1 VLHVASGRL
10 YGGIERMLTALAESK
25 KLPGGLDFDFAVAS
39 EGRLSSELRERGVQ
53 VHALGEVRLSHPS
66 SILRARRHVRAILG
80 GQQHAAVICH
90 APWSHAIF
98 GGVVRSAGL
107 PSVLWQHDRATGAP
121 LVERACRAAGADL
134 VICNSNWTAASA
146 ASWQPDV
153 PRCVIYCPVASKAAT
168 EGDREEI
175 RGILGATSSDVVIL
189 SASRLEPWKGH
200 LDLIRALARL
210 GTRSWTLWIAGGAQ
224 RTHERD
230 HAVAIEA
237 EVRRLGL
244 GARVKHLGE
253 RRDVRRLLAGADLV
267 AQANVEPE
275 PFGIVFAEALLAGVP
290 VVTTNMG
297 GAPEIVDNSCGR
309 LVVPGDLEALAAALD
324 ALISNASLRATLGA
338 AGPAH
343 AGARCDPSV
352 VLPQLEAALLS
363 IRVPT
368 AA

>member
-1 VLHVASGRL
+1 
-10 YGGIERMLTALAESK
+10 MLTTLAESSG
-25 KLPGGLDFDFAVAS
+25 LPGGLDFEFAVAS
-39 EGRLSSELRERGVQ
+39 EGRLASELRERGGR
-53 VHALGEVRLSHPS
+53 VHALGDVRLSHPA
-66 SILRARRHVRAILG
+66 SILRARRHLRAVLG
-80 GQQHAAVICH
+80 EQQHAAVVCH

-98 GGVVRSAGL
+98 GGVVRSVGL

-134 VICNSNWTAASA
+134 VICNSHWTADSA
-146 ASWQPDV
+146 ASWLPNV
-153 PRCVIYCPVASKAAT
+153 PRCVIYCPVESKPAT

-175 RGILGATSSDVVIL
+175 RGILGATSADVVIL

-210 GTRSWTLWIAGGAQ
+210 GTRSWTLWVAGGAQ
-224 RTHERD
+224 RSHERD
-230 HAVAIEA
+230 HAVAIDA

-244 GARVKHLGE
+244 GARVKFLGE
-253 RRDVRRLLAGADLV
+253 RRDVRRLLAGADLL

-275 PFGIVFAEALLAGVP
+275 PFGIVFAEALFAGVP

-297 GAPEIVDNSCGR
+297 GAPEIIDNTCGR
-309 LVVPGDLEALAAALD
+309 LVAPRDLEALAAALD
-324 ALISNASLRATLGA
+324 ELVSNVSLRASLGA

-343 AGARCDPSV
+343 AGARCDASV
-352 VLPQLEAALLS
+352 ALPRLEAALLS
-363 IRVPT
+363 IRAPT